1 MEENGNGTLDG
12 GRREESTYFLH
23 FNFQSVN
30 VWGKCS
36 HYTSK
41 EKEAGSETVYYRRMW
56 FLKKMLHSH
65 THIYTQCTH
74 PGITGL
80 RLQNESHLMF
90 K

>member
-41 EKEAGSETVYYRRMW
+41 EKEAGNEQYITEEYD
-56 FLKKMLHSH
+56 LKKKCYTVTHTYTHNAHILASQVYVYEMSH
-65 THIYTQCTH
+65 T
-74 PGITGL
+74 
-80 RLQNESHLMF
+80 
-90 K
+90 